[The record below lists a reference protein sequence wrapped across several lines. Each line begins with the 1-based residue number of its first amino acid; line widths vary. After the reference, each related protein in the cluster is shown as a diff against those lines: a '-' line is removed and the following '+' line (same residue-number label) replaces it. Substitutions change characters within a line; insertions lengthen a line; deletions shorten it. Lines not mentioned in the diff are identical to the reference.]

1 MSDFYTSPPM
11 LHVIPLAGLLR
22 VVVDGKVYDKP
33 INRDQALQYAQAFLK
48 AAIEG
53 K

>member
-1 MSDFYTSPPM
+1 MSDAPALPP
-11 LHVIPLAGLLR
+11 LLLVIPLPGLLR
-22 VVVDGKVYDKP
+22 VVVDGKVHDKP
-33 INRDQALQYAQAFLK
+33 INRDQALQFAQAFLK